1 MTNQN
6 TNQSPFELDPEVMD
20 LFKRMKS
27 DSMASLEQSRFDM
40 WEALQSSTYQSV
52 NIFFGKQK

>member
-20 LFKRMKS
+20 LFKRMKA
-27 DSMASLEQSRFDM
+27 DSLVSLEQSRADM
-40 WEALQSSTYQSV
+40 WGALQSSMFHPLSL
-52 NIFFGKQK
+52 FFGKQQ

>member
-1 MTNQN
+1 MTDS

-20 LFKRMKS
+20 LFKRLKA
-27 DSMASLEQSRFDM
+27 DSIASLEQSRFDM
-40 WEALQSSTYQSV
+40 WEALQSSTCPPV